1 MVEIMEVEVIPS
13 EMLVNDLGCVRT
25 MELDGFTRRL
35 KANTTEAVG
44 KWGHHL
50 TL

>member
-13 EMLVNDLGCVRT
+13 EMLVNDLGCVRI
-25 MELDGFTRRL
+25 MELSGSTRRL
-35 KANTTEAVG
+35 KVNTTEAVR